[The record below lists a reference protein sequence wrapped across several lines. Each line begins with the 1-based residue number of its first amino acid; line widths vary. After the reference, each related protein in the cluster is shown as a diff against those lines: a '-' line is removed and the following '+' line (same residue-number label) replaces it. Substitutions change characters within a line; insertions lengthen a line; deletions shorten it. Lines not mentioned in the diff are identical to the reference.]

1 MFRKI
6 IVLFTVLFA
15 KQSFGIELY
24 IQNDSIPKVSYEAI
38 YDVEIEENLI
48 YGYGLKHES
57 FDFDNPTVKP
67 LKLDVYR
74 PENNFKNRPVLVLI
88 HGGGFRSGSKNLNN
102 YINLS
107 NFFASRGWAVFTINY
122 RLANDFGSVPI
133 DWINYVDLYSPTS
146 DKKQHKAV
154 YPAIRDAK
162 AALRWIVVNK
172 NRFRIDTNYITVGGG
187 SAGGVSSIAVGITD
201 NMDYRDELSIEQ
213 DPTLETTN
221 LNTNFK
227 VKTILDFWGSK
238 KAVDAIN
245 IIYSKNLYSKNNP
258 SLFIAHGTRDRVV
271 AYREAEELSKVYL
284 NMGANYKLY
293 PLVGKGHGAWNYS
306 QDNKSLRDLALEF
319 IISAQRLELD

>member
-1 MFRKI
+1 MVRKI
-6 IVLFTVLFA
+6 IVFFIALFA

-24 IQNDSIPKVSYEAI
+24 IQNDSIPKVSYENM

-88 HGGGFRSGSKNLNN
+88 HGGGFKTGSKNNNN
-102 YINLS
+102 YVNLS
-107 NFFASRGWAVFTINY
+107 NFFASRGWVVFTINY

-133 DWINYVDLYSPTS
+133 EWINYVDLNSPAS

-187 SAGGVSSIAVGITD
+187 SAGGVSSIAVGISD

-213 DPTLETTN
+213 DPTLKTTN

-245 IIYSKNLYSKNNP
+245 VIYSKNLYNMNNP

-271 AYREAEELSKVYL
+271 AYREAEELSGIYTTTSASFV
-284 NMGANYKLY
+284 LY
-293 PLVGKGHGAWNYS
+293 PLKGKGHGAWQYIQNE
-306 QDNKSLRDLALEF
+306 KSLEDLSVNF
-319 IISAQRLELD
+319 IIEQQGLVVN

>member
-6 IVLFTVLFA
+6 IVLFIALFA
-15 KQSFGIELY
+15 KQSFGIELH

-38 YDVEIEENLI
+38 YDVKIEKDLI
-48 YGYGLKHES
+48 YGYGIKHES
-57 FDFDNPTVKP
+57 FDFDNPTVKA

-88 HGGGFRSGSKNLNN
+88 HGGGFQTGSKNNNN

-107 NFFASRGWAVFTINY
+107 NFFASRGWVVFTINY

-133 DWINYVDLYSPTS
+133 EWINYVDLNSPAS

-201 NMDYRDELSIEQ
+201 NMDYRDELSTEQ

-245 IIYSKNLYSKNNP
+245 VIYSKNLYNINNP
-258 SLFIAHGTRDRVV
+258 SLFIAHGTKDRVV
-271 AYREAEELSKVYL
+271 SYREAEDLSRIYTTT
-284 NMGANYKLY
+284 GASFALY
-293 PLVGKGHGAWNYS
+293 PLKGKGHGAWQYIQNE
-306 QDNKSLRDLALEF
+306 KSLEDLSVEF
-319 IISAQRLELD
+319 IIEQQGLIVN

>member
-1 MFRKI
+1 MIRKI
-6 IVLFTVLFA
+6 IVFLIVLFA

-24 IQNDSIPKVSYEAI
+24 AQSDSTPKVSYEAI
-38 YDVEIEENLI
+38 YDVKIEKDLI
-48 YGYGLKHES
+48 YGYGIKHES
-57 FDFDNPTVKP
+57 FNFDNPTVKS
-67 LKLDVYR
+67 LELDVYN

-88 HGGGFRSGSKNLNN
+88 HGGGFRTGSKNNNN
-102 YINLS
+102 YVNLS
-107 NFFASRGWAVFTINY
+107 NFFASRGWVVFTINY

-133 DWINYVDLYSPTS
+133 EWINYVDLNSPDS

-245 IIYSKNLYSKNNP
+245 VIYSKNLYNMNNP
-258 SLFIAHGTRDRVV
+258 SLFIAHGTKDKVV
-271 AYREAEELSKVYL
+271 SYREAEELSRIYT
-284 NMGANYKLY
+284 MTGASFVLY
-293 PLVGKGHGAWNYS
+293 PLKGKGHGAWQYTQNE
-306 QDNKSLRDLALEF
+306 KSLEDLSVKF
-319 IISAQRLELD
+319 IIEQQGLIVN

>member
-6 IVLFTVLFA
+6 IIFFIALFV

-24 IQNDSIPKVSYEAI
+24 IQNDSIPKVSYETM
-38 YDVEIEENLI
+38 YDVEIEKNLT

-88 HGGGFRSGSKNLNN
+88 HGGGFTSGSKNNNN
-102 YINLS
+102 YVKLS
-107 NFFASRGWAVFTINY
+107 NFFASRGWVVFTINY

-133 DWINYVDLYSPTS
+133 DWINYVDLNSPYP

-162 AALRWIVVNK
+162 AALRWIVANK

-187 SAGGVSSIAVGITD
+187 SAGGVSSIAVGIT
-201 NMDYRDELSIEQ
+201 NNKDYRDELSIEQ

-245 IIYSKNLYSKNNP
+245 IIYSKNLYSTNNP
-258 SLFIAHGTRDRVV
+258 SLFIAHGTKDRVV
-271 AYREAEELSKVYL
+271 NYREAEELSRIYTTT
-284 NMGANYKLY
+284 GASFVLY
-293 PLVGKGHGAWNYS
+293 PLKGKGHGPWQYIQNE
-306 QDNKSLRDLALEF
+306 KSLEDLSVKF
-319 IISAQRLELD
+319 IIEQQGLIVN

>member
-1 MFRKI
+1 MIRKI
-6 IVLFTVLFA
+6 IVFLIVLFA

-24 IQNDSIPKVSYEAI
+24 AQSDSIPKVSYEAI
-38 YDVEIEENLI
+38 YDVKIEKNLI
-48 YGYGLKHES
+48 YGYGIKHQS
-57 FDFDNPTVKP
+57 FNFDNPTVKS
-67 LKLDVYR
+67 LELDVYN
-74 PENNFKNRPVLVLI
+74 PENDFNNRPVLVLI

-107 NFFASRGWAVFTINY
+107 NFFACRGWVVFTINY
-122 RLANDFGSVPI
+122 RLANDFGSVPNE
-133 DWINYVDLYSPTS
+133 WISYVDLNSPDS

-162 AALRWIVVNK
+162 AALRWIVVNS

-187 SAGGVSSIAVGITD
+187 SAGAVSSIAVGISENT
-201 NMDYRDELSIEQ
+201 DYRDELSIEQ
-213 DPTLETTN
+213 DPTLGTTN
-221 LNTNFK
+221 LTTNFR

-245 IIYSKNLYSKNNP
+245 VIYSKNLYSINNP
-258 SLFIAHGTRDRVV
+258 SLFIAHGTKDRVV
-271 AYREAEELSKVYL
+271 TYREAEELSEVYL

-306 QDNKSLRDLALEF
+306 KNNKSLRDLALEF
-319 IISAQRLELD
+319 IITEQRLELD

>member
-1 MFRKI
+1 MIRKI
-6 IVLFTVLFA
+6 TVFFIAVLA
-15 KQSFGIELY
+15 NQSYGIDSF
-24 IQNDSIPKVSYEAI
+24 IKIDSIPKVFYEAK
-38 YDVEIEENLI
+38 YEVEINNDLI
-48 YGYGLKHES
+48 YGYGLKHKS
-57 FDFDNPTVKP
+57 FDFDNPIVKP

-88 HGGGFRSGSKNLNN
+88 HGGGFKTGSKNNNN
-102 YINLS
+102 YVNLS
-107 NFFASRGWAVFTINY
+107 NFFASRGWVVFTINY

-133 DWINYVDLYSPTS
+133 EWINYVDLNSPAS
-146 DKKQHKAV
+146 DKQQHKAV

-172 NRFRIDTNYITVGGG
+172 NRFRINTNYITVGGG
-187 SAGGVSSIAVGITD
+187 SAGGVSSVAVGITD

-245 IIYSKNLYSKNNP
+245 IIYSKNLYNINNP
-258 SLFIAHGTRDRVV
+258 SLFIAHGTKDRVV
-271 AYREAEELSKVYL
+271 SYREAEDLSRIYTIT
-284 NMGANYKLY
+284 GASFVLY
-293 PLVGKGHGAWNYS
+293 SLKGKGHGAWQYIQNE
-306 QDNKSLRDLALEF
+306 KSLKDLSVKF
-319 IISAQRLELD
+319 IIEQQGLIVN